1 MKLTKSEL
9 NQIIK
14 EELSEI
20 IRIRNPK
27 LEDRMHDMRAQL
39 GDDIFFRELV
49 DTIPDNELS
58 RIINSIASS
67 QGLTIGGVQYF

>member
-1 MKLTKSEL
+1 MKLTKSKL
-9 NQIIK
+9 DQIIK

-27 LEDRMHDMRAQL
+27 LEDRMRDVRQQL
-39 GDDIFFRELV
+39 GDDAFFRELV

-58 RIINSIASS
+58 RIINTIATN
-67 QGLTIGGVQYF
+67 QGLTIGGVRYF